1 MGRGACLVSRGGCSR
16 YRANHVQELGVLQT
30 LASMNEI
37 NEKNKA
43 LKAVPRRRQTARV
56 VSVVRRSDR
65 IQNNPAPVSLSE
77 ESMFKSLGFVV
88 PRAPVSGTRGSNLG
102 VRRQGGRIYDS
113 ENGVTCHWC
122 RQKTLE
128 DHVVCTSEDCSGG
141 SKLPVSFC
149 RMCLWNRHGENVYD
163 AIASGKWVCPRCR
176 GGCGEGCTS
185 CCNCGPCRKKN
196 GLAPTHQMVKLARAS
211 GFDNVHDYLIHTKTG
226 EPASKIAK
234 RKLAFDWG
242 QWLLEEEDV
251 DIMGGTEAEEENKE
265 ENVSPSV
272 ASPAARMRARRL
284 RGSADG
290 GDEDDGDGVEQGN
303 MNDKSGRA
311 TGLSPSKK
319 AKLDDKRTERTKLAK
334 MAKTRKTPGLA
345 TTKLAV
351 QAVNTPAKSTPM
363 ATRRNTRSSVAR
375 GLAM

>member
-1 MGRGACLVSRGGCSR
+1 M
-16 YRANHVQELGVLQT
+16 LQT

-65 IQNNPAPVSLSE
+65 IQNNPAPANLSE

-88 PRAPVSGTRGSNLG
+88 PRAPVRGTRGSNLG

-128 DHVVCTSEDCSGG
+128 DHVVCTSDDCSGG
-141 SKLPVSFC
+141 AKLPVSFC

-163 AIASGKWVCPRCR
+163 AIASGTWVCPRCR
-176 GGCGEGCTS
+176 GGCGDGCTS

-196 GLAPTHQMVKLARAS
+196 GLSPTHQMVKLARTS
-211 GFDNVHDYLIHTKTG
+211 GFDNVHDYLIHIKTG
-226 EPASKIAK
+226 ESASKIAK
-234 RKLAFDWG
+234 RKLEFDWG
-242 QWLLEEEDV
+242 QWLLEEEEVAVV
-251 DIMGGTEAEEENKE
+251 DSAEAEEENQQ
-265 ENVSPSV
+265 ENVATSV
-272 ASPAARMRARRL
+272 AGSPGRSRTRESLGGTVNDGEEAAGAE
-284 RGSADG
+284 A
-290 GDEDDGDGVEQGN
+290 VE
-303 MNDKSGRA
+303 A
-311 TGLSPSKK
+311 SPVKK
-319 AKLDDKRTERTKLAK
+319 AKLERGPTNPTRLARL
-334 MAKTRKTPGLA
+334 ARTRKTEGLA
-345 TTKLAV
+345 TTKLTV
-351 QAVNTPAKSTPM
+351 QGVDTPAKTTPM
-363 ATRRNTRSSVAR
+363 ATRSNRRNTRRSAAR

>member
-1 MGRGACLVSRGGCSR
+1 M
-16 YRANHVQELGVLQT
+16 LQT

-43 LKAVPRRRQTARV
+43 LKAVPRRRQTARI

-65 IQNNPAPVSLSE
+65 IQNNPAPANLSE

-88 PRAPVSGTRGSNLG
+88 PRAPVRGTRGSNLG

-128 DHVVCTSEDCSGG
+128 DHVVCTSDNCSGG

-163 AIASGKWVCPRCR
+163 AIAGGTWVCPRCR

-196 GLAPTHQMVKLARAS
+196 GLSPTHQMVKLARTS
-211 GFDNVHDYLIHTKTG
+211 GFDNVHDYLIHIKTG
-226 EPASKIAK
+226 ESASKISK
-234 RKLAFDWG
+234 RKLEFEWG
-242 QWLLEEEDV
+242 QWLLEEEVTVV
-251 DIMGGTEAEEENKE
+251 DGAEAEEENQQ
-265 ENVSPSV
+265 ENVAACVAVSPGRSRTRRSLGGTADDREESAAELEV
-272 ASPAARMRARRL
+272 SPA
-284 RGSADG
+284 
-290 GDEDDGDGVEQGN
+290 
-303 MNDKSGRA
+303 
-311 TGLSPSKK
+311 KK
-319 AKLDDKRTERTKLAK
+319 TKLDVRPADPTRLARL
-334 MAKTRKTPGLA
+334 AKTRKTDGLA
-345 TTKLAV
+345 TTKLTV
-351 QAVNTPAKSTPM
+351 QGVDTPAKTTPM
-363 ATRRNTRSSVAR
+363 ATRRNTRRSTAR
-375 GLAM
+375 GLAI